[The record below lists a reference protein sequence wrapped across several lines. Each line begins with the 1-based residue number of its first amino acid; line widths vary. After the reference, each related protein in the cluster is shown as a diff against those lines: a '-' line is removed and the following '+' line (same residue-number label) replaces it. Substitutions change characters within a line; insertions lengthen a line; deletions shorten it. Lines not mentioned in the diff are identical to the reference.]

1 MEEQNT
7 GEANVEHDRPDQP
20 DRVEGVAKV
29 IRAGGDAGGRRL
41 MRAGGGG
48 NGAADAAAAAGKA
61 AAGVAEPAMRAGQAA
76 AEGAHAVT
84 EAAEEVA
91 EDAEVQTGQA
101 LKEWAECARRA
112 YLRNT
117 RAMIDLT
124 QCRTVYGLL
133 QWQGNLLT
141 ETASDVLHTNS
152 RILRLVLNKA

>member
-29 IRAGGDAGGRRL
+29 IRAGGEAGGRRQ

-48 NGAADAAAAAGKA
+48 NGAADAAAAA
-61 AAGVAEPAMRAGQAA
+61 AEPVMRAGRVAAEGAQAA
-76 AEGAHAVT
+76 AE
-84 EAAEEVA
+84 AAEDVAEDVA
-91 EDAEVQTGQA
+91 EDAGVHAGQA
-101 LKEWAECARRA
+101 LQEWAGCARRA

-124 QCRTVYGLL
+124 QRRTVYGLL

-141 ETASDVLHTNS
+141 ETATDVLHTNS

>member
-29 IRAGGDAGGRRL
+29 IRAGGEAGGRRL

-48 NGAADAAAAAGKA
+48 NGAADAAAAA
-61 AAGVAEPAMRAGQAA
+61 AEPVMRAGRVAAEGVQAA
-76 AEGAHAVT
+76 AE
-84 EAAEEVA
+84 AAEDVA
-91 EDAEVQTGQA
+91 EDAGVHAGQA
-101 LKEWAECARRA
+101 LQEWAGCARRA

-124 QCRTVYGLL
+124 QCRTVYGLM